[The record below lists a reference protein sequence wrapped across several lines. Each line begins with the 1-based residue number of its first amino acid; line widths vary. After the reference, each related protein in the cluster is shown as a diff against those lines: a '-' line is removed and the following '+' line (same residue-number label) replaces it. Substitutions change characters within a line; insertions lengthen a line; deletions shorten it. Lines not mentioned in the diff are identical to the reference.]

1 MFQTSAIAEAL
12 QSVDLAPAQ
21 PFRNLTVFP
30 LIARSER
37 TPDYVT
43 LDEALAGDAVRITEV
58 SEAGT
63 VPELS
68 LRNDGPSRVLLLD
81 GEELI
86 GAKQNRVLNLTILVP
101 AVSDVRIPVSC
112 VESGRW
118 HHVSRNFSAAP
129 RAQFAEGRAAKM
141 RTVTESMRRE
151 GSRRSDQ
158 GQVWEAIAMKA
169 SRLDSDSATGAMS
182 AVFEQ
187 HEASVG
193 SFVDA
198 CPALPGQ
205 AGAIFAIN
213 GRIVGLELFDAP
225 ATWRKLA
232 PKLVRSY
239 ALDAVD
245 RAGEAASPLAD
256 EARAFMTAVAA
267 VEPSGFPSTGIG
279 IDVRLSSP
287 HFNGAALVVDDHAVH
302 LSAFAS
308 EM

>member
-1 MFQTSAIAEAL
+1 MSHMSVIAEAL

-21 PFRNLTVFP
+21 PFRNLAMFP
-30 LIARSER
+30 LLAKGER
-37 TPDYVT
+37 TADYLT
-43 LDEALAGDAVRITEV
+43 LDEAMAGGTVRITEV
-58 SEAGT
+58 GQAGT

-68 LRNDGPSRVLLLD
+68 LRNDGLTKVLLLD

-101 AVSDVRIPVSC
+101 PVSDLVIPVSC

-118 HHVSRNFSAAP
+118 RHVSRDFSSSP
-129 RAQFAEGRAAKM
+129 RTQFAEGRAAKM

-158 GQVWEAIAMKA
+158 GQVWEGIALKA
-169 SRLDSDSATGAMS
+169 SRLDSASATGAMS
-182 AVFEQ
+182 AVFER
-187 HEASVG
+187 HEASVAD
-193 SFVDA
+193 FVT
-198 CPALPGQ
+198 ALPSLPNQ
-205 AGAIFAIN
+205 AGAIFAID

-225 ATWRKLA
+225 STWQKLA

-239 ALDAVD
+239 ALDAID
-245 RAGEAASPLAD
+245 RAGAPASPLAE
-256 EARAFMTAVAA
+256 EARAFMAAVAA
-267 VEPSGFPSTGIG
+267 AEPSRFPSTGVG
-279 IDVRLSSP
+279 IDLRLSSP
-287 HFNGAALVVDDHAVH
+287 RFNGAALVADDQAVH